1 MNTVSLG
8 ILCVRDPFKS
18 NHMFFLGHNLNRLKQ
33 QDFFKY
39 INTGKNELKQLV
51 NTYET
56 AIATIQRWFLKIAR
70 PEIIIRAMRENQL
83 IPNGRNFHENKSRL
97 MQTKTET
104 GVKIMQTIP
113 AEYNRKLCF
122 NKWFVPG
129 PFILIC
135 RNMRLYNWLCLFII
149 I

>member
-1 MNTVSLG
+1 
-8 ILCVRDPFKS
+8 
-18 NHMFFLGHNLNRLKQ
+18 MFFLGHNLNRLKQ

-122 NKWFVPG
+122 NK
-129 PFILIC
+129 
-135 RNMRLYNWLCLFII
+135 
-149 I
+149 